1 MSKRTTAQLDE
12 IVCEVLPD
20 GRHAWNVKGAP
31 LDAMLFWPVGVESVI
46 VQPERDED
54 ALWELRTLDGSFYY
68 RDEDEAFEQLVA
80 KSYGELVVRHG
91 RILSTQPDAEGEGI
105 FGDDP

>member
-31 LDAMLFWPVGVESVI
+31 LDAMLFWPVGRDGII
-46 VQPERDED
+46 VQPEEGED
-54 ALWELRTLDGSFYY
+54 AMWELRTLDGSFYY
-68 RDEDEAFEQLVA
+68 RAEGEAFEHLVQR
-80 KSYGELVVRHG
+80 SYGITPLRWRE
-91 RILSTQPDAEGEGI
+91 PDFTEAEGI
-105 FGDDP
+105 FGDSDD